1 MKTFAPSKKLKDDIN
16 VYRSIEEFVSRRNT
30 PNNREI
36 LFISYR
42 IIINYKRILIFLNKE
57 DILDIKK
64 TGTCSEQA
72 LVFKEYSRY

>member
-1 MKTFAPSKKLKDDIN
+1 M
-16 VYRSIEEFVSRRNT
+16 RQ
-30 PNNREI
+30 I

-64 TGTCSEQA
+64 TIIPIYHKSIIYFVVRVIKT
-72 LVFKEYSRY
+72 KEMKIAATNTYESSKNTLTIPN